1 MDGIHDLGGKQGFGG
16 VDTNDPIPP
25 LPEHWQG
32 FVFALVQQLY
42 RLGVSENVDHFRHS
56 VERISPAA
64 YLSDGY
70 YGRWLG
76 AAETMLVE
84 KGLIT
89 QEELNQAVGDLGSTH
104 PPAARPSFS
113 PDNFPARNEDEER
126 PRTALRDVLAAPKF
140 QVDTTVQTQHHGKPG
155 HTRLPAYARGV
166 VGVVVAHH
174 QAWVYPDTHAHGQ
187 GEAPEHLYT
196 VRFWAQDL
204 FGGDCEEGTEVYI
217 DLFEPYLDSI

>member
-1 MDGIHDLGGKQGFGG
+1 MDGIHDLGGKQGFGH
-16 VDTNDPIPP
+16 VETNESGPA

-42 RLGVSENVDHFRHS
+42 RLQVSENVDHFRHS

-89 QEELNQAVGDLGSTH
+89 QQELDQAVAQLGSAH
-104 PPAARPSFS
+104 H
-113 PDNFPARNEDEER
+113 R
-126 PRTALRDVLAAPKF
+126 PRRRGWQPLPDRLRFLLAPRGRS
-140 QVDTTVQTQHHGKPG
+140 DSPRSTSTLHGCLRSHPG
-155 HTRLPAYARGV
+155 PGNA
-166 VGVVVAHH
+166 
-174 QAWVYPDTHAHGQ
+174 THAAGSR
-187 GEAPEHLYT
+187 
-196 VRFWAQDL
+196 V
-204 FGGDCEEGTEVYI
+204 
-217 DLFEPYLDSI
+217 

>member
-1 MDGIHDLGGKQGFGG
+1 MDGIHDLGGKQGFGH
-16 VDTNDPIPP
+16 VETNESGPA

-42 RLGVSENVDHFRHS
+42 RLQVSENVDHFRHS

-89 QEELNQAVGDLGSTH
+89 QQELDQAVAQLGSAH
-104 PPAARPSFS
+104 PAAARPSPA
-113 PDNFPARNEDEER
+113 PDQFPPRDEDEER
-126 PRTALRDVLAAPKF
+126 PRTGERDVREVPKF
-140 QVDTTVQTQHHGKPG
+140 QVGTQVRTQRHGKIG
-155 HTRLPAYARGV
+155 HTRLPAYARDV
-166 VGVVVAHH
+166 VGTVVSHH
-174 QAWVYPDTHAHGQ
+174 NAWIYPDTHAHGQ

-196 VRFWAQDL
+196 VKFLAEDL
-204 FGGDCEEGTEVYI
+204 FGENCEAGTEVCI
-217 DLFEPYLDSI
+217 DLFEPYLDPA